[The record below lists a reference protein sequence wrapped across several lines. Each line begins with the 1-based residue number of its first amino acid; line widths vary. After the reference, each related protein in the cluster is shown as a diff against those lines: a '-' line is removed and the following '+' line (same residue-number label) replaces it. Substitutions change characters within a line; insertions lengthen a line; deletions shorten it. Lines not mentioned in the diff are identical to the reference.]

1 LFSKW
6 VRTIQLGRSCFR
18 AWLRQSIEALS
29 LVLKNGGWP
38 RSFQASKT
46 QMRVPPVPRTWG
58 PGIPPISTGQS
69 PNLDQSRKT
78 PQGQGNGKLRK
89 AADSEPSCPTNLSS
103 KHFPALNVSPLSSV
117 PSAAS
122 PYADYFPECANMSL
136 RGAFSQRIRSVVSG
150 SIAHTRLHKFHVFRN
165 LASTF
170 LKTKVLTVE
179 PSVQP
184 IENRQLAPNTP
195 GGMGGYPQ
203 YPCIA
208 HPQPGGV

>member
-1 LFSKW
+1 M
-6 VRTIQLGRSCFR
+6 IQVPK
-18 AWLRQSIEALS
+18 ALPNTGIVGAPD
-29 LVLKNGGWP
+29 LAFETWDGKN
-38 RSFQASKT
+38 SY
-46 QMRVPPVPRTWG
+46 
-58 PGIPPISTGQS
+58 
-69 PNLDQSRKT
+69 QSRIA
-78 PQGQGNGKLRK
+78 PGKRRRGKETGSSRK
-89 AADSEPSCPTNLSS
+89 AADPEPSCPTNLSS

>member
-1 LFSKW
+1 
-6 VRTIQLGRSCFR
+6 
-18 AWLRQSIEALS
+18 
-29 LVLKNGGWP
+29 
-38 RSFQASKT
+38 
-46 QMRVPPVPRTWG
+46 
-58 PGIPPISTGQS
+58 
-69 PNLDQSRKT
+69 
-78 PQGQGNGKLRK
+78 
-89 AADSEPSCPTNLSS
+89 
-103 KHFPALNVSPLSSV
+103 
-117 PSAAS
+117 
-122 PYADYFPECANMSL
+122 MSL
-136 RGAFSQRIRSVVSG
+136 RGAFSQRIRGVVSG

-179 PSVQP
+179 PSAQP

>member
-1 LFSKW
+1 MLHSAHNITEKFTKVKQNAQARS
-6 VRTIQLGRSCFR
+6 RRQADAIIQVGP
-18 AWLRQSIEALS
+18 QSRD
-29 LVLKNGGWP
+29 G
-38 RSFQASKT
+38 T
-46 QMRVPPVPRTWG
+46 
-58 PGIPPISTGQS
+58 S
-69 PNLDQSRKT
+69 PDQSRKRRR
-78 PQGQGNGKLRK
+78 GKETGSSRK
-89 AADSEPSCPTNLSS
+89 AADSEPSCPANLSS
-103 KHFPALNVSPLSSV
+103 KHFPALNISNLLSAT
-117 PSAAS
+117 SAVS
-122 PYADYFPECANMSL
+122 PYADCFPECANMSL